1 VQRLSR
7 EEAKGKRTFFSPLYY
22 RLTFHSVVEI
32 GQAALSVE
40 LPSKHAP
47 GQSKGNGKRV
57 SSSMP
62 KLQLCQ
68 HLLYRGPAKGYI
80 EGLEHRLRETESLLL
95 QLLPAVTE
103 DYLEA
108 VITDH
113 EGSPARSTTTLRRP
127 ILNNKTGVEYW
138 EQYPLDSP
146 ESIRRWQQDC
156 SEGRSY
162 RSSARS
168 SQERLPSANL
178 DMDPIEPVER
188 PLSRYQQSMPSSAE
202 VVMSPENVSTSNEQ
216 SWLGTNATLS
226 HSMLICQ
233 TAPNNFGMA
242 SWNQVKD
249 IDMRAQFQQRD
260 SSEAYPGQF
269 ELDRAKGLREGPFY
283 LSDFQRQFF
292 W

>member
-1 VQRLSR
+1 
-7 EEAKGKRTFFSPLYY
+7 
-22 RLTFHSVVEI
+22 
-32 GQAALSVE
+32 
-40 LPSKHAP
+40 
-47 GQSKGNGKRV
+47 
-57 SSSMP
+57 M
-62 KLQLCQ
+62 
-68 HLLYRGPAKGYI
+68 
-80 EGLEHRLRETESLLL
+80 EHRLRETESLLL

-108 VITDH
+108 VTVDH
-113 EGSPARSTTTLRRP
+113 EGSPSRSTTTPRRP

-146 ESIRRWQQDC
+146 ENIRRWQQDC

-162 RSSARS
+162 RSSAQS

-178 DMDPIEPVER
+178 DLDPIEPVER
-188 PLSRYQQSMPSSAE
+188 PLSRYRQSMPSPAEAVMSAE
-202 VVMSPENVSTSNEQ
+202 DLTTSNEQ
-216 SWLGTNATLS
+216 SWLGTNATPS

-233 TAPNNFGMA
+233 TASNNFGMA

-249 IDMRAQFQQRD
+249 VNMRAQFQLRD
-260 SSEAYPGQF
+260 SLEAYPGQF
-269 ELDRAKGLREGPFY
+269 EPDRAKELGEGPFY